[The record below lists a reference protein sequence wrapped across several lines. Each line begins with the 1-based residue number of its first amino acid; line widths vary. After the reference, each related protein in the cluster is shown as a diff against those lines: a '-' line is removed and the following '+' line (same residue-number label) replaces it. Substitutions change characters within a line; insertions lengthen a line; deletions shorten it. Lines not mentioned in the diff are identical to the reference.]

1 LKNEVRKMEFLI
13 DVLRTTVWLEIFII
27 YIAKAIEVSMGTLR
41 IILISKGYK
50 KEGALLSFFEILLW
64 VFIASQVIIGISD
77 QPLKGVAYAL
87 GYASGVYF
95 GSIIE
100 TKLAFGKIV
109 IQVIAP
115 LESGD
120 KICEIL
126 RNDGLGVT
134 KIIGHG
140 KNEIRDILKIYT
152 NRRGHADIIKKIKSI
167 DKHAVISIA
176 DISSMSGGYVS
187 SLKSVFK

>member
-1 LKNEVRKMEFLI
+1 MEFLI
-13 DVLRTTVWLEIFII
+13 DLLRTTPWIEILIIFI
-27 YIAKAIEVSMGTLR
+27 AKTVEVSMGTLR
-41 IILISKGYK
+41 IILIGKGYK
-50 KEGALLSFFEILLW
+50 KEGAILSFFEILLW
-64 VFIASQVIIGISD
+64 VFVASRVIIGIYE
-77 QPLKGVAYAL
+77 QPLKGVAYAS
-87 GYASGVYF
+87 GYACGVF
-95 GSIIE
+95 IGSMIE
-100 TKLAFGKIV
+100 NRLAFGKIV

-120 KICEIL
+120 KICDAL

-167 DKHAVISIA
+167 DEHAVISIA
-176 DISSMSGGYVS
+176 DISSMSGGYMS
-187 SLKSVFK
+187 SLKSIFK